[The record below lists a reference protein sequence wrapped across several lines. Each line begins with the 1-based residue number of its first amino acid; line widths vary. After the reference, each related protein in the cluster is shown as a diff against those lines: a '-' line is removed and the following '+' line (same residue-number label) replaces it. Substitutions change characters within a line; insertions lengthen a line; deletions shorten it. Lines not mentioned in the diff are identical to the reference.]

1 MNFYAEKNTTYFTN
15 IRYDLIKLLPNNP
28 NNKVLELG
36 TGGGDTLIEIK
47 RRNLAKEVVGV
58 ELMEIPNSNQTNPII
73 DKFIIAD
80 IEKQSLSLP
89 ENHFDAI
96 LIGDVMEHLA
106 DPWKV
111 VDYLSRLLKKGGV
124 FIVSVP
130 NIRFFTAFYKI
141 YLKGDFG
148 YKRDGLFDKT
158 HLRFFCKKNIKE
170 LFTTPYLQ
178 VQSVTAIEKVRGDAD
193 WWKRL
198 LNFISFNGLE
208 EFLALQYIVV
218 AKKI

>member
-1 MNFYAEKNTTYFTN
+1 
-15 IRYDLIKLLPNNP
+15 
-28 NNKVLELG
+28 
-36 TGGGDTLIEIK
+36 
-47 RRNLAKEVVGV
+47 
-58 ELMEIPNSNQTNPII
+58 
-73 DKFIIAD
+73 
-80 IEKQSLSLP
+80 
-89 ENHFDAI
+89 
-96 LIGDVMEHLA
+96 MEHLT

-111 VDYLSRLLKKGGV
+111 VDYLTKLLRKGGV

-130 NIRFFTAFYKI
+130 NIRFFTAFYKV
-141 YLKGDFG
+141 YLKGDFA
-148 YKRDGLFDKT
+148 YRQDGLFDKT
-158 HLRFFCKKNIKE
+158 HLRFFCKKNIHD

-178 VQSVTAIEKVRGDAD
+178 VQSMTPIEKVRGDAQ